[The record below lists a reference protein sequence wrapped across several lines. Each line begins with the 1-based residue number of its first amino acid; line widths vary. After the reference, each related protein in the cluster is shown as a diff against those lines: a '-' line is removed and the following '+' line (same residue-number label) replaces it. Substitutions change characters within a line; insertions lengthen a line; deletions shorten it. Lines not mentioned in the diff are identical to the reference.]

1 MDPTTCSILLVSRF
15 KTRSSSPPPPTSLS
29 VYDSS
34 DELDECNSL
43 TEVQRVTNKK
53 SPTSP
58 SKSIIL
64 PGPELKKSQS
74 VKLTNISLADS
85 SPKKAVRFAD
95 DFGLALDQ
103 IRLIKTDEL
112 PRVPSGAFKDLQI
125 YDYENSF
132 NSERSKVISY
142 MQPQFENPIHAIDFH
157 NRLSQQKI
165 LLEQA
170 NAIDNR
176 IYGTVKLISYGLHK
190 RVKIRLTADNWLSS
204 KEYDASYISNSYD
217 STYDRFSFTV
227 DIERQRICAGN
238 NIQFCLCYEPFG
250 GSQYWDNNYQQNYR
264 FDCLS
269 RIIPDFTS

>member
-1 MDPTTCSILLVSRF
+1 MTCPILLVNQF
-15 KTRSSSPPPPTSLS
+15 KTRSSSSPPPPTSLS
-29 VYDSS
+29 VSDSS
-34 DELDECNSL
+34 DELNECNSL
-43 TEVQRVTNKK
+43 AEAQRITNKK

-74 VKLTNISLADS
+74 VKLTNISFVDL

-103 IRLIKTDEL
+103 IRLIETDEL
-112 PRVPSGAFKDLQI
+112 PHVPSGVFKDLQI
-125 YDYENSF
+125 YDYENSS
-132 NSERSKVISY
+132 NPERTKVINY
-142 MQPQFENPIHAIDFH
+142 MEPQFENPIHTIDFH

-176 IYGTVKLISYGLHK
+176 IYGTVKLLSCGLHK
-190 RVKIRLTADNWLSS
+190 HVKIRLTADNWLSS
-204 KEYDASYISNSYD
+204 NEYDAVYISNSYD
-217 STYDRFSFTV
+217 GTYDRFAFTV

-250 GSQYWDNNYQQNYR
+250 GPQYWDNNYQQNYR

-269 RIIPDFTS
+269 RTIPDYSS